1 MAQSERMN
9 RTLETC
15 TLISGASSGIGLA
28 FVNHY
33 LAHTSEPVMALSR
46 HASEAIALASLAEI
60 YSGRLITLDIDL
72 THEDELSLLPDRVRA
87 HELSPVRVVNCA
99 GMLHQPDCPAL
110 PEKRLEAVTYEG
122 LMASF
127 AINSFAPVLLAKTLL
142 PLMPKKVDGFFAS
155 LSARV
160 GSIGDNHLG
169 GWYSYRA
176 AKAAQNQ
183 LFRTLSIEASRRWP
197 QIRLLLLHPGTTD
210 TPLSRP
216 FQSQVPEGK
225 LFSPQWVATR
235 LAKLIDETDITDSG
249 RFMDW
254 QGKNIDW

>member
-1 MAQSERMN
+1 M
-9 RTLETC
+9 
-15 TLISGASSGIGLA
+15 ISGASSGIGLA
-28 FVNHY
+28 FVRHY
-33 LAHTSEPVMALSR
+33 LAHTSEPVVALSR
-46 HASEAIALASLAEI
+46 HSSKASALTSLTQAC
-60 YSGRLITLDIDL
+60 SGRLITMDIDL
-72 THEDELSLLPDRVRA
+72 THEEELALLPELMRS
-87 HELSPVRVVNCA
+87 HQLSPTGVVNCA
-99 GMLHQPDCPAL
+99 GMLHQPDHPAL
-110 PEKRLEAVTYEG
+110 PEKRLEAVSYDG

-127 AINSFAPVLLAKTLL
+127 AINTFAPLLLAKTLL
-142 PLMPKKVDGFFAS
+142 PLMPKKVNGFFAS

-225 LFSPQWVATR
+225 LFSPEWVATN
-235 LAKLIDETDITDSG
+235 LAELIDRTDISDSG
-249 RFMDW
+249 RFIDW
-254 QGKNIDW
+254 QGKDIDW